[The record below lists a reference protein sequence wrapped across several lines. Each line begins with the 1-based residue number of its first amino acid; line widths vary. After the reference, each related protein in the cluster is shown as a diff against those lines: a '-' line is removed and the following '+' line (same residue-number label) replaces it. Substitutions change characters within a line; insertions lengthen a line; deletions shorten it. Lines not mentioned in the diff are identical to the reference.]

1 MPPDFVA
8 LAQESGTVEAF
19 EAGVLAGLEREIGS
33 DVAFLTVRGNEGS
46 PTARA
51 LDERI
56 VERAVAGGER
66 YFRDLLPVKRA
77 ALGARG
83 VAVDTEVLGLARV
96 RELAYHR
103 ELAIPAG
110 VRHTLM
116 AYVPWRGNVIAAI
129 MLARAGAGFGD
140 VSVRRLEALLPTLGV
155 ARAAFGLPWVSDPLP
170 PVEPRFFQRLRAP
183 DGIRSLATVRTA
195 EGKLVVQD
203 RNGYREMVAHTGD
216 DALVWTRA
224 SVEKPTTSGWP
235 YIELFHVAA
244 AMASRRTRALFV
256 GCGGG
261 VVLRQFA
268 SAYPGITMDV
278 VEREA
283 KVIELARRWFAL
295 DAIPNLSVHLADGAD
310 FIARAAAE
318 RWDLVVIDAYDG
330 TGLATGFST
339 NAFFAAVRR
348 VLRPGG
354 AMAQNL
360 IATLDG
366 KGSLPEVVA
375 AVSAEFGLPRIVPV
389 MDPESGYDC
398 AAVRNVVVMA
408 RRADP

>member
-1 MPPDFVA
+1 M
-8 LAQESGTVEAF
+8 LT
-19 EAGVLAGLEREIGS
+19 GLQREIGC
-33 DVAFLTVRGNEGS
+33 DVAFLAVRGNETS
-46 PTARA
+46 PTVLG
-51 LDERI
+51 LDQRI

-77 ALGARG
+77 ALGTRG
-83 VAVDTEVLGLARV
+83 VAVDTAVLGSARV

-103 ELAIPAG
+103 ELAIPSG

-129 MLARAGAGFGD
+129 MLARAGAGFD
-140 VSVRRLEALLPTLGV
+140 DTSVRRLEALLPTLGT

-170 PVEPRFFQRLRAP
+170 QPEPGFFQRFRAH
-183 DGIRSLATVRTA
+183 DGVRSLATVRTA

-203 RNGYREMVAHTGD
+203 QNGYREMVAHAGD
-216 DALVWTRA
+216 EALVWTRA
-224 SVEKPTTSGWP
+224 SVKKPATSGWP

-244 AMASRRTRALFV
+244 AMADRRTRAVFI

-261 VVLRQFA
+261 VVMRQFA
-268 SAYPGITMDV
+268 GTYPGITMDV

-283 KVIELARRWFAL
+283 RVIELARQWFAL
-295 DAIPNLSVHLADGAD
+295 DAIPNLSVHLADGAE
-310 FIARAAAE
+310 FIERAAAE
-318 RWDLVVIDAYDG
+318 TWDLVVIDAYDG

-348 VLRPGG
+348 ALRPGG

-366 KGSLPEVVA
+366 QGSLPDVVA
-375 AVSAEFGLPRIVPV
+375 AVSAELGLPRIVPV
-389 MDPESGYDC
+389 MDAESGYDR

-408 RRADP
+408 RRAD